1 MGEMKE
7 KSIGDIYLAAA
18 FLSYD
23 IPLVKIDRSDFHRQK
38 FFFCG
43 IPRRIFIIEDGIVM
57 IMENPTLDDIEDK
70 FIAKTLMFP
79 PSFPDAVRRIKSS
92 LHS

>member
-1 MGEMKE
+1 MGELE
-7 KSIGDIYLAAA
+7 KAIGDIYLAAA

-23 IPLVKIDRSDFHRQK
+23 IPLIRIDRSDYHRQK

-43 IPRRIFIIEDGIVM
+43 APKRIYIVEDGMVM
-57 IMENPTLDDIEDK
+57 MLENPTLADIEDK

-92 LHS
+92 LHA